1 MGRIAMVWRMGVR
14 DRLLAGLARQ
24 LGRPSGLRGRL
35 VGTLLNRANR
45 RTVGQAIEALS
56 LPANAVVADIG
67 FGGAVGLGLLTE
79 EVGAGGQVHGVEL
92 SQTMLSSAARRFRCE
107 IQAGRLHLH
116 DASMTQMPL
125 ADDSL
130 DGVLTVNTIYFV
142 AELDRALSELAR
154 VVKRSGRVVIGI
166 GDPEAMEKM
175 PFSAHG
181 FTIRPVAEVVEAL
194 ASAGLTV
201 QDDRR
206 VGDGADAAHL
216 LIAAPT
222 GPTG

>member
-1 MGRIAMVWRMGVR
+1 MVWRMGVR

-45 RTVGQAIEALS
+45 ATVGQAIEALS
-56 LPANAVVADIG
+56 LPADAVVADIG

-92 SQTMLSSAARRFRCE
+92 SQTMLSSAARRFRRE
-107 IQAGRLHLH
+107 IEAGRLHLH
-116 DASMTQMPL
+116 AASMTQLPL
-125 ADDSL
+125 DDDSL
-130 DGVLTVNTIYFV
+130 DGALTVNTIYFV

-166 GDPEAMEKM
+166 GDPDAMEKM
-175 PFSAHG
+175 PFGAHG
-181 FTIRPVAEVVEAL
+181 FTIRPVAEVVDAL

-206 VGDGADAAHL
+206 VGAGDDAAHL

-222 GPTG
+222 GSSAGQLP

>member
-45 RTVGQAIEALS
+45 ATVGQAIEALS
-56 LPANAVVADIG
+56 LPAD
-67 FGGAVGLGLLTE
+67 
-79 EVGAGGQVHGVEL
+79 
-92 SQTMLSSAARRFRCE
+92 
-107 IQAGRLHLH
+107 AGRLHLH
-116 DASMTQMPL
+116 DASITQLPL

-154 VVKRSGRVVIGI
+154 VVKGSGRVVIGI

-175 PFSAHG
+175 PFGAHG
-181 FTIRPVAEVVEAL
+181 FTIRPVAEVVDAL
-194 ASAGLTV
+194 AFAGLTV
-201 QDDRR
+201 RDDRR
-206 VGDGADAAHL
+206 VGAGDDAAHL

-222 GPTG
+222 GSAG